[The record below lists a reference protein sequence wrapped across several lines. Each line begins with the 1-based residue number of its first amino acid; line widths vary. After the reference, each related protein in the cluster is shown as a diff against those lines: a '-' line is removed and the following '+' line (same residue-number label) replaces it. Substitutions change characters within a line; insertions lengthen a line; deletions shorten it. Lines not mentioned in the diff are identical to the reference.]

1 MDSISVNRTIAV
13 LIQEVMSMNTK
24 TQEMQEIIS
33 EFSLF
38 GDWEDRYAYLID
50 LGKKLRPLEEK
61 YKTDSNKVT
70 GCTSQVWFIAE
81 TTGDEASVVRF
92 KADSDAYL
100 VKGLIAL
107 LLRIYS
113 GKTKEQ
119 IREIEIKPFFEELG
133 LKSHLSPNRS
143 NGFFAMVQRIQELSA
158 EKR

>member
-1 MDSISVNRTIAV
+1 
-13 LIQEVMSMNTK
+13 MNNQ
-24 TQEMQEIIS
+24 TQEMQEIID

-50 LGKKLRPLEEK
+50 LGKKLNSLEERH
-61 YKTDSNKVT
+61 KTDSNKVT
-70 GCTSQVWFIAE
+70 GCTSQVWLIAE
-81 TTGDEASVVRF
+81 NSGGDSPIVTFR
-92 KADSDAYL
+92 ADSDAYI

-113 GKTKEQ
+113 GKTSEHIKT
-119 IREIEIKPFFEELG
+119 IEIKPFFEELG

-158 EKR
+158 R